1 MPTARFVVVSAP
13 LEERVAASLASR
25 VQERRGWLR
34 SGCAREVNADAS
46 ARRPWRSHGK
56 EALEHVSGR
65 AGCRLCCFML
75 LVAVLAVRELLLRV
89 ETKRILKV
97 HKLNVNVRPPEP
109 PHQHED

>member
-13 LEERVAASLASR
+13 LEERVAASLASTR
-25 VQERRGWLR
+25 AQERPGWLR
-34 SGCAREVNADAS
+34 SGCASAWTRRFS
-46 ARRPWRSHGK
+46 ARTLAIGTK
-56 EALEHVSGR
+56 EALEHVSRPG
-65 AGCRLCCFML
+65 GLPFVLFML

-97 HKLNVNVRPPEP
+97 HKLNVSVRPPEP